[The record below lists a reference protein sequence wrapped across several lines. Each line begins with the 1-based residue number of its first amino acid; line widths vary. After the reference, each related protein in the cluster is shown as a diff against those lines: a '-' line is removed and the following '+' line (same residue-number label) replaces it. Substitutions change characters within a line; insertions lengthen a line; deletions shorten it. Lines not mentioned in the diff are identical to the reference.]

1 MRKVLYTIAG
11 LVLIAIL
18 IKVVLL
24 GMFFQKVPVAT
35 FGVQQHLFG
44 AGGVVTEDHGMGYHF
59 SFRPLY
65 RWHMLDQRMHVIH
78 FVGKDTAQQQ
88 VSNNIR
94 LRKTMNIR
102 TRDNN
107 IAYLDVS
114 VLYSIIPD
122 KAHQIVQDGIQRS
135 YQDRAQSTMEG
146 VLRSEL
152 AKLTSEEYQGT
163 DKRMAL
169 QDSTVTVLN
178 TELAVFHLKAESI
191 LIRGLQFQTEY
202 ESKLQDKQLQ
212 KQLSKLE
219 EAKLGQ
225 FEEEK
230 VTKGMERE
238 IQAAV
243 KIAEAEWDKTLQE
256 LRSANEIAIAEIDAQ
271 TVLYVKA
278 TKAEADRVYTESEAR
293 AKLLLQLE
301 EAKRIEGLTAA
312 LSEPGGDYYNAMQA
326 IQGLQFNRIIVNSNR
341 DGAVDPLSI
350 EDVLRRLLPQEAA
363 GK

>member
-1 MRKVLYTIAG
+1 MKKVLYTIAG

-18 IKVVLL
+18 IKLVLL
-24 GMFFQKVPVAT
+24 GMFFKQVPVAN
-35 FGVQQHLFG
+35 FGVKQHLFG
-44 AGGVVTEDHGMGYHF
+44 AGGVVEKDFPMGYHF

-65 RWHMLDQRMHVIH
+65 RWHMLDKRMHVIH

-88 VSNNIR
+88 ESKIIR
-94 LRKTMNIR
+94 KRKTMHIR

-122 KAHQIVQDGIQRS
+122 EAHQIVKDGIQSS

-146 VLRSEL
+146 VLRGEL
-152 AKLTSEEYQGT
+152 AQLTSEEYQDT
-163 DKRMAL
+163 DKRTAL
-169 QDSTVTVLN
+169 QSTTVTVLN
-178 TELAVFHLKAESI
+178 TALVKFHLKAESI
-191 LIRGLQFQTEY
+191 LIRGLEFQPEY

-230 VTKGMERE
+230 VTKGMEKE

-243 KIAEAEWDKTLQE
+243 KIAEAEWDKLLQE
-256 LRSANEIAIAEIDAQ
+256 LRSTNEIAIAKIDAQ
-271 TVLYVKA
+271 TLLYVK
-278 TKAEADRVYTESEAR
+278 TTMAEADRAYTESEAR

-350 EDVLRRLLPQEAA
+350 EDVLRRLLPQKEA

>member
-18 IKVVLL
+18 IKLVVL
-24 GMFFQKVPVAT
+24 GVFFQKVPVAT
-35 FGVQQHLFG
+35 YGVQQHLFG
-44 AGGVVTEDHGMGYHF
+44 GSGVEAKDYGVGYHL

-65 RWHMLDQRMHVIH
+65 KWHMLDRRMHVIH

-94 LRKTMNIR
+94 IRKTMNIR

-122 KAHQIVQDGIQRS
+122 KAHRIVQDGIQRS

-146 VLRSEL
+146 VLRAEL
-152 AKLTSEEYQGT
+152 AGLTSEQYQDT
-163 DKRMAL
+163 DERMTL
-169 QDSTVTVLN
+169 QVTTKTVLN
-178 TELAVFHLKAESI
+178 TALEPFHLKAESI
-191 LIRGLQFQTEY
+191 LIRGLEFQTEY

-238 IQAAV
+238 IKAAV
-243 KIAEAEWDKTLQE
+243 KISEAEWDKLLQE
-256 LRSANEIAIAEIDAQ
+256 LRSANQVAIAEIDAQ
-271 TVLYVKA
+271 TVLYVKS
-278 TKAEADRVYTESEAR
+278 TKAEADRVYTEAESGAV
-293 AKLLLQLE
+293 LLLQLE

-312 LSEPGGDYYNAMQA
+312 LSEPGSDYYNAMQA
-326 IQGLQFNRIIVNSNR
+326 IQGLQFNRIVVNSNR
-341 DGAVDPLSI
+341 DGALDPLSI
-350 EDVLRRLLPQEAA
+350 EDVLRRLLPQEDAR
-363 GK
+363 K

>member
-1 MRKVLYTIAG
+1 MRKVLFTIAG
-11 LVLIAIL
+11 LVVIAIL
-18 IKVVLL
+18 IKLVLL

-44 AGGVVTEDHGMGYHF
+44 AGGVVAEDYSMGYHF
-59 SFRPLY
+59 SFRPMY
-65 RWHMLDQRMHVIH
+65 TWHMLDQRMHVIH

-88 VSNNIR
+88 LSNNIR
-94 LRKTMNIR
+94 LRKTMHIR

-122 KAHQIVQDGIQRS
+122 KAYRIVQDGIQRS

-146 VLRSEL
+146 VLRAEL
-152 AKLTSEEYQGT
+152 ANLTSEEYQDT
-163 DKRMAL
+163 DMRMTL
-169 QDSTVTVLN
+169 QENTATVLN
-178 TELAVFHLKAESI
+178 TALAAFHLKAESI
-191 LIRGLQFQTEY
+191 LIRSLQFQTEY

-238 IQAAV
+238 IKAAV
-243 KIAEAEWDKTLQE
+243 KIAEAEWDKELQE

-271 TVLYVKA
+271 TVLYVKT
-278 TKAEADRVYTESEAR
+278 TKAEADRIFTEAEAR
-293 AKLLLQLE
+293 GKLLLQLE
-301 EAKRIEGLTAA
+301 EAKLIEGLTSA

-350 EDVLRRLLPQEAA
+350 EDILRRLLPQEAA

>member
-1 MRKVLYTIAG
+1 MKKVLYTIAG

-18 IKVVLL
+18 IKLVLL

-35 FGVQQHLFG
+35 FGVRQHLFG
-44 AGGVVTEDHGMGYHF
+44 AGGVVDKDFPMGYHF
-59 SFRPLY
+59 SFRPLFK
-65 RWHMLDQRMHVIH
+65 WHMLDRRMHVIH
-78 FVGKDTAQQQ
+78 FVGRDTAQQQ
-88 VSNNIR
+88 MSRNIR
-94 LRKTMNIR
+94 RRKTMHIR

-114 VLYSIIPD
+114 VLYSIIPGEAF
-122 KAHQIVQDGIQRS
+122 KVVQDGIQSS

-146 VLRSEL
+146 KLRAEL
-152 AKLTSEEYQGT
+152 AKLTSEEYQDT
-163 DKRMAL
+163 NKRMAL
-169 QDSTVTVLN
+169 QTATVTVLN
-178 TELAVFHLKAESI
+178 TALAAFHLKAESI
-191 LIRGLQFQTEY
+191 LIRSLQFQTEY

-230 VTKGMERE
+230 ITKGMEKE

-243 KIAEAEWDKTLQE
+243 KIAEAEWDKLLQK
-256 LRSANEIAIAEIDAQ
+256 LRSTNEIAIAKIDAQ
-271 TVLYVKA
+271 TVLYVKT
-278 TKAEADRVYTESEAR
+278 TKAEADRAYTESEAR

-326 IQGLQFNRIIVNSNR
+326 IQGLKFNRIIVNSNR

-350 EDVLRRLLPQEAA
+350 EDILRRLLPQEEA
-363 GK
+363 GR